1 MININFK
8 TEKNGISQ
16 SSHEEIYTLLQIS
29 SGEKRRDKA
38 RSPLNIAIA
47 LDRSGSMHGR
57 PLNEAKLC
65 IEMMIDRLSAEDHFS
80 LVAYDNNVDVVV
92 PATKASNKEW
102 LKARVKSIRSGGM
115 TALYDGWSSA
125 AAEAAKNVTK
135 QSVSR
140 VLLLS
145 DGQAN
150 EGLTDQ
156 DEIASHCN
164 QMASVGVS
172 TTTYGLSEN
181 FNENLMSAMAKS
193 GKGMAH
199 YGQTADDLA
208 DPFQSEFDL
217 IDALTARD
225 LKLHL
230 IAEPNV
236 EFEVMNKFQRNLDG
250 SFVMS
255 DLAEGGELWA
265 LLKIKVSKSSL
276 SGVKDGKLRILSAFL
291 DYKNMNGDNCRTE
304 QSHLILDLVSDTVFA
319 SLETEELVSLRK
331 VELEAANLQDA
342 ARVAARRHDWNEV
355 NDLVAQ
361 LDVLGVE
368 NEWVKE
374 STKKLREYADRRET
388 ERFSKEAFYKS
399 DRMRT
404 RMGVM
409 NEEASYHPAAE
420 AKYVPSFLR
429 RKVEFGKKSQGDRR
443 NPRT

>member
-1 MININFK
+1 MINLNFK
-8 TEKNGISQ
+8 TEKNGIAPNA
-16 SSHEEIYTLLQIS
+16 HEEIYTLVQINS
-29 SGEKRRDKA
+29 DEKRKDRE

-57 PLNEAKLC
+57 PLSEAKLC
-65 IEMMIDRLSAEDHFS
+65 IEMMIDRLSSEDHFS
-80 LVAYDNNVDVVV
+80 LITYDNDVDVVV

-102 LKARVKSIRSGGM
+102 LKAHVRSIRSGGM

-135 QSVSR
+135 KSISR

-156 DEIASHCN
+156 AEIASHCA

-217 IDALTARD
+217 INALTARD

-230 IAEPNV
+230 IAEPGV
-236 EFEVMNKFQRNLDG
+236 ELEVMNKFQRNLDG
-250 SFVMS
+250 SFVIS

-265 LLKIKVSKSSL
+265 LLKIKVSKSNL
-276 SGVKDGKLRILSAFL
+276 NRATDGKLRILSAFL
-291 DYKNMNGDNCRTE
+291 DYKNMEGESCRTE
-304 QSHLILDLVSDTVFA
+304 QSHLNLDLISDAAFA
-319 SLETEELVSLRK
+319 ALETEELVSLRK

-355 NDLVAQ
+355 NELVAQ

-399 DRMRT
+399 DRMRS
-404 RMGVM
+404 RMGIM
-409 NEEASYHPAAE
+409 NESACYSPELEAME
-420 AKYVPSFLR
+420 VPSFLR
-429 RKVEFGKKSQGDRR
+429 RKVEVGKKSQANRR
-443 NPRT
+443 DP

>member
-1 MININFK
+1 MINLNFK
-8 TEKNGISQ
+8 TEKNGISP
-16 SSHEEIYTLLQIS
+16 SSHDEIYTLVQINS
-29 SGEKRRDKA
+29 DEKREDKA
-38 RSPLNIAIA
+38 RSPPNIAIA
-47 LDRSGSMHGR
+47 LDRSGSMRGI
-57 PLNEAKLC
+57 PLDEAKLC
-65 IEMMIDRLSAEDHFS
+65 VEMMIDRLSSEDHFS
-80 LVAYDNNVDVVV
+80 LVAYDNNIDVVV
-92 PATKASNKEW
+92 PATKASNKDW
-102 LKARVKSIRSGGM
+102 LKAHVRSIRSGGM

-135 QSVSR
+135 KSISR

-150 EGLTDQ
+150 EGLIDQ
-156 DEIASHCN
+156 DEIASHCA

-217 IDALTARD
+217 INALTARD

-230 IAEPNV
+230 IAEPGV

-265 LLKIKVSKSSL
+265 LLKIKVSKNNL
-276 SGVKDGKLRILSAFL
+276 NRATDGELRILSAFL
-291 DYKNMNGDNCRTE
+291 DYKNMQGESCRTE
-304 QSHLILDLVSDTVFA
+304 QSHLNLDLISDTAFA
-319 SLETEELVSLRK
+319 ALETEELVSLRK

-355 NDLVAQ
+355 NELVAQ
-361 LDVLGVE
+361 LDALGLD
-368 NEWVKE
+368 NERVKE
-374 STKKLREYADRRET
+374 STKKVREFAD
-388 ERFSKEAFYKS
+388 
-399 DRMRT
+399 
-404 RMGVM
+404 
-409 NEEASYHPAAE
+409 
-420 AKYVPSFLR
+420 
-429 RKVEFGKKSQGDRR
+429 
-443 NPRT
+443 

>member
-1 MININFK
+1 MINLNFK
-8 TEKNGISQ
+8 TEKNGISR
-16 SSHEEIYTLLQIS
+16 SSHEEIYTLLQINS
-29 SGEKRRDKA
+29 DERRQDRE

-57 PLNEAKLC
+57 PLSEAKLC
-65 IEMMIDRLSAEDHFS
+65 IEMMIDRLSSEDHFS
-80 LVAYDNNVDVVV
+80 LVTYDNDVDVVV

-102 LKARVKSIRSGGM
+102 LKANVRSIRSGGM

-135 QSVSR
+135 KSVSR

-156 DEIASHCN
+156 DEIASHCA

-181 FNENLMSAMAKS
+181 FNENLMSIMAKS

-199 YGQTADDLA
+199 YGQTADDLE

-217 IDALTARD
+217 INALTARD

-230 IAEPNV
+230 IAEPGV

-265 LLKIKVSKSSL
+265 LLKIKVSKNNL
-276 SGVKDGKLRILSAFL
+276 NRATDGNLRILSAFV
-291 DYKNMNGDNCRTE
+291 DYKTMDGESCRTE
-304 QSHLILDLVSDTVFA
+304 QSHLNLDLISDANFA

-361 LDVLGVE
+361 LDVLGVK

-404 RMGVM
+404 RMGVR
-409 NEEASYHPAAE
+409 NESACYIPEAE
-420 AKYVPSFLR
+420 AMEVPSFLR
-429 RKVEFGKKSQGDRR
+429 RKVEFGKKSQSSSRR
-443 NPRT
+443 NS

>member
-1 MININFK
+1 MINLKFK
-8 TEKNGISQ
+8 NEKNGVSKTSQ
-16 SSHEEIYTLLQIS
+16 NEIYTLIQLS
-29 SGEKRRDKA
+29 SNSKTATSIRT
-38 RSPLNIAIA
+38 PLNIAVA
-47 LDRSGSMHGR
+47 LDRSGSMRGM
-57 PLNEAKLC
+57 PLEEAKLC
-65 IEMMIDRLSAEDHFS
+65 VEMMIDRLSSEDHFS
-80 LVAYDNNVDVVV
+80 LVTYDNDVDVVV

-102 LKARVKSIRSGGM
+102 LKAHVRSIRSGGM
-115 TALYDGWSSA
+115 TALYNGWSSA

-135 QSVSR
+135 KSISR

-156 DEIASHCN
+156 DEIASHCA

-208 DPFQSEFDL
+208 DPFESEFDL
-217 IDALTARD
+217 INALTARD

-230 IAEPNV
+230 IAEPGV

-265 LLKIKVSKSSL
+265 LLKIKVSKNTL
-276 SGVKDGKLRILSAFL
+276 NRATDGKLRILSAFI
-291 DYKNMNGDNCRTE
+291 DYKNMEGESCRTE
-304 QSHLILDLVSDTVFA
+304 QSHLNLDLISDSDFA

-355 NDLVAQ
+355 NELIAE

-374 STKKLREYADRRET
+374 SSKKLREYADRRET

-404 RMGVM
+404 RMGIR
-409 NEEASYHPAAE
+409 NESARYIPEAE
-420 AKYVPSFLR
+420 AMEVPSYLR
-429 RKVEFGKKSQGDRR
+429 RKLEVGKKSILDRK
-443 NPRT
+443 

>member
-1 MININFK
+1 MINLNFK
-8 TEKNGISQ
+8 TEKNGISR
-16 SSHEEIYTLLQIS
+16 SSHEEIYTLLQINS
-29 SGEKRRDKA
+29 DEKRQDRE

-65 IEMMIDRLSAEDHFS
+65 IEMMIDRLNSDDHFS
-80 LVAYDNNVDVVV
+80 LVTYDNDVDVIV
-92 PATKASNKEW
+92 PATKVTNKEW
-102 LKARVKSIRSGGM
+102 LKANVRSIRSGGM

-135 QSVSR
+135 KSVSR

-150 EGLTDQ
+150 EGLTNQ
-156 DEIASHCN
+156 DEIASHCA

-217 IDALTARD
+217 INALTARD

-230 IAEPNV
+230 IAEPGV
-236 EFEVMNKFQRNLDG
+236 EFEVMNKFQRDLDG

-265 LLKIKVSKSSL
+265 LLKIKVSQNNL
-276 SGVKDGKLRILSAFL
+276 NRATDGNLRILSAFV
-291 DYKNMNGDNCRTE
+291 DYKTMDGESCRTE
-304 QSHLILDLVSDTVFA
+304 QSHLNLDLISDADFA
-319 SLETEELVSLRK
+319 SLATEELVSLRK

-342 ARVAARRHDWNEV
+342 ARVAARRHNWNEV
-355 NDLVAQ
+355 NELVAQ

-404 RMGVM
+404 RMGVR
-409 NEEASYHPAAE
+409 NESASYIPDVE
-420 AKYVPSFLR
+420 AMEVPSFLR
-429 RKVEFGKKSQGDRR
+429 RKVEFGKKSQSSSRR
-443 NPRT
+443 NS

>member
-8 TEKNGISQ
+8 TEKNGISP
-16 SSHEEIYTLLQIS
+16 SSHEEIYTLVQINS
-29 SGEKRRDKA
+29 DEKRQDRE

-47 LDRSGSMHGR
+47 LDRSGSMSGS
-57 PLNEAKLC
+57 PLDEAKLC
-65 IEMMIDRLSAEDHFS
+65 IEMMIDRLSSEDHFS
-80 LVAYDNNVDVVV
+80 LVTYDNNVDVVV
-92 PATKASNKEW
+92 PSTKASNKEW
-102 LKARVKSIRSGGM
+102 LKAHVRSIRSGGM

-135 QSVSR
+135 KSISR

-156 DEIASHCN
+156 DEIASHCA

-217 IDALTARD
+217 INALTARD

-230 IAEPNV
+230 IAEPGV
-236 EFEVMNKFQRNLDG
+236 EFEVMNKFQRQLDG

-265 LLKIKVSKSSL
+265 LLKIKVSKNNL
-276 SGVKDGKLRILSAFL
+276 TRAKDGQLRILSAFL
-291 DYKNMNGDNCRTE
+291 DYKNMEGESGRTE
-304 QSHLILDLVSDTVFA
+304 QSHLNLDLISDADFA
-319 SLETEELVSLRK
+319 SLATEELVSLRK

-404 RMGVM
+404 RMGVR
-409 NEEASYHPAAE
+409 NESACYIPEAE
-420 AKYVPSFLR
+420 AMEVPSFLR
-429 RKVEFGKKSQGDRR
+429 RKVEFGKKSQSSSRR
-443 NPRT
+443 NS

>member
-1 MININFK
+1 MIKLTFK
-8 TEKNGISQ
+8 NEKNGVSKTSQ
-16 SSHEEIYTLLQIS
+16 NEIYTLIQLS
-29 SGEKRRDKA
+29 SNSKTATSIRT
-38 RSPLNIAIA
+38 PLNIAVA
-47 LDRSGSMHGR
+47 LDRSGSMRGM
-57 PLNEAKLC
+57 PLEEAKLC
-65 IEMMIDRLSAEDHFS
+65 VEMMIDRLSSEDHFS
-80 LVAYDNNVDVVV
+80 LITYDNDVDIVV

-102 LKARVKSIRSGGM
+102 LKAHVRSIRSGGM

-135 QSVSR
+135 KSISR

-156 DEIASHCN
+156 DEIASHCA

-217 IDALTARD
+217 INALTARD

-230 IAEPNV
+230 IAEPGV

-265 LLKIKVSKSSL
+265 LLKIKVSKNTL
-276 SGVKDGKLRILSAFL
+276 NRATDGKLRILSAFI
-291 DYKNMNGDNCRTE
+291 DYKNMEGESCRTE
-304 QSHLILDLVSDTVFA
+304 QSHLNLDLISDSDFA
-319 SLETEELVSLRK
+319 SLETEALVSLRK

-355 NDLVAQ
+355 NELIAE

-374 STKKLREYADRRET
+374 STKKLREYAERRET

-404 RMGVM
+404 RMGIR
-409 NEEASYHPAAE
+409 NESARYIPEAE
-420 AKYVPSFLR
+420 AMEVPSYLR
-429 RKVEFGKKSQGDRR
+429 RKLEVGKKSILDRK
-443 NPRT
+443 

>member
-1 MININFK
+1 
-8 TEKNGISQ
+8 
-16 SSHEEIYTLLQIS
+16 
-29 SGEKRRDKA
+29 
-38 RSPLNIAIA
+38 
-47 LDRSGSMHGR
+47 
-57 PLNEAKLC
+57 
-65 IEMMIDRLSAEDHFS
+65 
-80 LVAYDNNVDVVV
+80 
-92 PATKASNKEW
+92 
-102 LKARVKSIRSGGM
+102 M

-135 QSVSR
+135 KSVSR

-156 DEIASHCN
+156 DEIASHCA

-217 IDALTARD
+217 INALTARD

-230 IAEPNV
+230 IAEPGV
-236 EFEVMNKFQRNLDG
+236 EFEVMNKFQRQLDG

-265 LLKIKVSKSSL
+265 LLKIKVSKNNL
-276 SGVKDGKLRILSAFL
+276 TRAKDGQLRILSAFL
-291 DYKNMNGDNCRTE
+291 DYKNMEGESCRTE
-304 QSHLILDLVSDTVFA
+304 QSHLTLDLISDADFA
-319 SLETEELVSLRK
+319 TLATEELVSLRK

-342 ARVAARRHDWNEV
+342 ASIAARRHDWNEV
-355 NDLVAQ
+355 NELVAQ

-404 RMGVM
+404 RMGVRD
-409 NEEASYHPAAE
+409 ESACYIPEAE
-420 AKYVPSFLR
+420 AMEVPSFLR
-429 RKVEFGKKSQGDRR
+429 RKVEFGKKSQTNRR
-443 NPRT
+443 EP

>member
-1 MININFK
+1 MINLNFK
-8 TEKNGISQ
+8 TEKNGISP
-16 SSHEEIYTLLQIS
+16 SSHEEIYTLLQINS
-29 SGEKRRDKA
+29 DEQRPDRE

-47 LDRSGSMHGR
+47 LDRSGSMRGR
-57 PLNEAKLC
+57 PLSEAKLC
-65 IEMMIDRLSAEDHFS
+65 IEMMIDRLSSEDHFS
-80 LVAYDNNVDVVV
+80 FVTYDNNVDVVV
-92 PATKASNKEW
+92 PSTKASNKEW
-102 LKARVKSIRSGGM
+102 LKVHVRSIRSGGM

-125 AAEAAKNVTK
+125 AAEAAKNVAK
-135 QSVSR
+135 KSISR

-156 DEIASHCN
+156 DEIASHCA

-217 IDALTARD
+217 INALTARD

-230 IAEPNV
+230 IAEPGV

-265 LLKIKVSKSSL
+265 LLKIKVSKNNLNRSTY
-276 SGVKDGKLRILSAFL
+276 GKLRILSAFL
-291 DYKNMNGDNCRTE
+291 DYKTMDGESCRTE
-304 QSHLILDLVSDTVFA
+304 HSHLNLDLISDTDFA

-342 ARVAARRHDWNEV
+342 ARVAARRHDWHEV
-355 NDLVAQ
+355 NDLIAQ

-368 NEWVKE
+368 NAWVKE

-404 RMGVM
+404 RMGVR
-409 NEEASYHPAAE
+409 NESASYIPDVE
-420 AKYVPSFLR
+420 AMEVPSFLR
-429 RKVEFGKKSQGDRR
+429 RKVEFGKKSQTSSRR
-443 NPRT
+443 NS

>member
-1 MININFK
+1 MINLNFK
-8 TEKNGISQ
+8 TEKNGISR
-16 SSHEEIYTLLQIS
+16 SSHEEIYTLLQINS
-29 SGEKRRDKA
+29 DEKRQDRE

-65 IEMMIDRLSAEDHFS
+65 IEMMIDRLSSDDHFS
-80 LVAYDNNVDVVV
+80 LVTYDNNVDVVL

-102 LKARVKSIRSGGM
+102 LKAHVRSIRSGGM

-135 QSVSR
+135 KSVSR

-150 EGLTDQ
+150 EGLTNQ
-156 DEIASHCN
+156 DEIASHCA

-217 IDALTARD
+217 INALTARD

-230 IAEPNV
+230 IAEPGV

-265 LLKIKVSKSSL
+265 LLKIKVSKNNL
-276 SGVKDGKLRILSAFL
+276 NRATDGKLRILSAFL
-291 DYKNMNGDNCRTE
+291 DYKTMDGESCRTE
-304 QSHLILDLVSDTVFA
+304 HSHLNLDLISDTDFA

-404 RMGVM
+404 RMGVR
-409 NEEASYHPAAE
+409 NESACYIPEAE
-420 AKYVPSFLR
+420 AMEVPSFLR
-429 RKVEFGKKSQGDRR
+429 RKVEFGKKSQSSSRR
-443 NPRT
+443 NS

>member
-1 MININFK
+1 MINLTFK
-8 TEKNGISQ
+8 NEKNGVSKTSQ
-16 SSHEEIYTLLQIS
+16 NEIYTLIQLS
-29 SGEKRRDKA
+29 SNSKTATSIRT
-38 RSPLNIAIA
+38 PLNIAVA
-47 LDRSGSMHGR
+47 LDRSGSMRGM
-57 PLNEAKLC
+57 PLEEAKLC
-65 IEMMIDRLSAEDHFS
+65 VEMMLDRLSSEDHFS
-80 LVAYDNNVDVVV
+80 LITYDNDVDVVV

-102 LKARVKSIRSGGM
+102 LKAHVRSIRSGGM

-135 QSVSR
+135 KSISR

-156 DEIASHCN
+156 DEIASHCA

-217 IDALTARD
+217 INALTARD

-230 IAEPNV
+230 IAEPGV

-265 LLKIKVSKSSL
+265 LLKIKISKNNL
-276 SGVKDGKLRILSAFL
+276 NQATDGKLRILSAFL
-291 DYKNMNGDNCRTE
+291 DYKNMQGESCRTE
-304 QSHLILDLVSDTVFA
+304 QSHLTLDLISDADFA
-319 SLETEELVSLRK
+319 SLETDELVSLRK

-374 STKKLREYADRRET
+374 STKKLREYAERRET

-409 NEEASYHPAAE
+409 NESACYSPEVEAMA
-420 AKYVPSFLR
+420 VPSFLR
-429 RKVEFGKKSQGDRR
+429 RKVEFGKKSQNNRK
-443 NPRT
+443 NT

>member
-1 MININFK
+1 MINLTFK
-8 TEKNGISQ
+8 NEKNGVSKTSQ
-16 SSHEEIYTLLQIS
+16 NEIYTLIQLS
-29 SGEKRRDKA
+29 SNSKTATSIRT
-38 RSPLNIAIA
+38 PLNIAVA
-47 LDRSGSMHGR
+47 LDRSGSMRGM
-57 PLNEAKLC
+57 PLEEAKLC
-65 IEMMIDRLSAEDHFS
+65 VEMMIDRLSSEDHFS
-80 LVAYDNNVDVVV
+80 LVTYDNDVDVVV

-102 LKARVKSIRSGGM
+102 LKAHVRSIRSGGM
-115 TALYDGWSSA
+115 TALYNGWSSA

-135 QSVSR
+135 KSISR

-156 DEIASHCN
+156 DEIASHCA

-217 IDALTARD
+217 INALTARD

-230 IAEPNV
+230 IAEPGV

-265 LLKIKVSKSSL
+265 LLKIKVSKNTL
-276 SGVKDGKLRILSAFL
+276 NRATDGKLRILSAFI
-291 DYKNMNGDNCRTE
+291 DYKNMEGESCRTE
-304 QSHLILDLVSDTVFA
+304 QSHLNLDLISDSDFA
-319 SLETEELVSLRK
+319 SLETEALVSLRK

-355 NDLVAQ
+355 NELIAE

-374 STKKLREYADRRET
+374 SSKKLREYADRRET

-404 RMGVM
+404 RMGIR
-409 NEEASYHPAAE
+409 NESARYIPEAE
-420 AKYVPSFLR
+420 AMEVPSYLR
-429 RKVEFGKKSQGDRR
+429 RKLEVGKKSILDRK
-443 NPRT
+443 

>member
-16 SSHEEIYTLLQIS
+16 NSDEEIYTLLQIYS
-29 SGEKRRDKA
+29 DEKHNDRQ

-47 LDRSGSMHGR
+47 LDRSGSMRGM
-57 PLNEAKLC
+57 PLDEAKLC
-65 IEMMIDRLSAEDHFS
+65 VEMMIDRLSNDDHFS
-80 LVAYDNNVDVVV
+80 LVTYDNNVDVVV
-92 PATKASNKEW
+92 PATKASNKEL
-102 LKARVKSIRSGGM
+102 LKALVRSIRSGGM
-115 TALYDGWSSA
+115 TALYDGWASA

-135 QSVSR
+135 NSISR

-150 EGLTDQ
+150 EGLTDEN
-156 DEIASHCN
+156 EIASHCA

-172 TTTYGLSEN
+172 TTTYGLSEQ

-217 IDALTARD
+217 INALIARD
-225 LKLHL
+225 LKLHF
-230 IAEPNV
+230 IAEPGV
-236 EFEVMNKFQRNLDG
+236 EFEVMNKFQRNSDG

-265 LLKIKVSKSSL
+265 LLKINVSKNNL
-276 SGVKDGKLRILSAFL
+276 NRATDGKLRILSAFI
-291 DYKNMNGDNCRTE
+291 DYKNMEGEICRSE
-304 QSHLILDLVSDTVFA
+304 QSHLTLDLVTDASFA

-342 ARVAARRHDWNEV
+342 ARVAARRHDWDEV
-355 NDLVAQ
+355 NELVAE
-361 LDVLGVE
+361 LDALGAE
-368 NEWVKE
+368 NAWVKE
-374 STKKLREYADRRET
+374 STKKLQEYADRRET

-409 NEEASYHPAAE
+409 NERASYHPEAE
-420 AKYVPSFLR
+420 ALDVPSFLR
-429 RKVEFGKKSQGDRR
+429 RKVEFGKKSQTNSR
-443 NPRT
+443 NP

>member
-1 MININFK
+1 
-8 TEKNGISQ
+8 
-16 SSHEEIYTLLQIS
+16 
-29 SGEKRRDKA
+29 
-38 RSPLNIAIA
+38 
-47 LDRSGSMHGR
+47 
-57 PLNEAKLC
+57 
-65 IEMMIDRLSAEDHFS
+65 
-80 LVAYDNNVDVVV
+80 
-92 PATKASNKEW
+92 
-102 LKARVKSIRSGGM
+102 M

-135 QSVSR
+135 KSISR

-156 DEIASHCN
+156 DEIASHCA

-217 IDALTARD
+217 INALTARD

-230 IAEPNV
+230 IAEPGV

-265 LLKIKVSKSSL
+265 LLKIKVSKNNL
-276 SGVKDGKLRILSAFL
+276 NRATNGKLRILSAFL
-291 DYKNMNGDNCRTE
+291 NYKNMEGESCRTE
-304 QSHLILDLVSDTVFA
+304 QSHLNLDLISDADFA
-319 SLETEELVSLRK
+319 ALATEELVSLRK

-342 ARVAARRHDWNEV
+342 ARIAARRHDWNEV

-404 RMGVM
+404 RMGLRD
-409 NEEASYHPAAE
+409 ESARYIPEAE
-420 AKYVPSFLR
+420 AMEVPSFLR
-429 RKVEFGKKSQGDRR
+429 RKVEFGKKSQSNSR
-443 NPRT
+443 N